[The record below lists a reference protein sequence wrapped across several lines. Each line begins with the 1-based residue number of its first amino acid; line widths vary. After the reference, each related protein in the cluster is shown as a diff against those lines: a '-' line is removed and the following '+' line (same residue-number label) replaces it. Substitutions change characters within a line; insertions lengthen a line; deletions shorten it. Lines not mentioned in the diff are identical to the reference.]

1 MQELKRILGKDFTK
15 IFKTLTVDNGVEFTD
30 QQGFDALGVT
40 VFYCHP
46 HAPHE
51 RGSNENNNK
60 LLRRHFPKGQSMK
73 DKTQEDATR
82 AQHFINNYPR
92 EMFLGKCSNDLFKEE
107 LEKLKLDDPE
117 RVYEFFNL
125 N

>member
-92 EMFLGKCSNDLFKEE
+92 EMFHGKCSNDLFKAE

-117 RVYEFFNL
+117 RVYEFFAL